1 MRSENPLVGQLRRW
15 LGAIPLAWRDD
26 AVFRWAALVA
36 IACLA
41 AFLVGRSGGDTGAA
55 PGPPLPPPT
64 TAAALAPYTPASPSA
79 VPRIVPGHP
88 LSGTVVLPEAPDT
101 DRFGRAPARP

>member
-26 AVFRWAALVA
+26 AAFRWAALVA

-41 AFLVGRSGGDTGAA
+41 AFLVGRSGGDTGTAPAAA

-64 TAAALAPYTPASPSA
+64 TAAALAPPPAA
-79 VPRIVPGHP
+79 PRIVPGHP